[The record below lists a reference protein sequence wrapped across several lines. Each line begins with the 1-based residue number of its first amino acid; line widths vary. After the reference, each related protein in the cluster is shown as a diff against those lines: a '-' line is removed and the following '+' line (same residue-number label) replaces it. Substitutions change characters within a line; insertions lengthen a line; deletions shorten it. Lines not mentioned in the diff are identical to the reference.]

1 MSERPE
7 VWSKKTRDSWFFGL
21 LVASTVSTIVLMWP
35 FVYVIGGA
43 AVTVVVTWPLYE
55 RVLVRVRNNRAVAAV
70 LSAVILA
77 AIIFGPIGF
86 LVYLFVQQAIA
97 VVGQGL
103 DFVNSGELTRWV
115 TWAVEMPKDELL
127 ASYLP
132 DWATPYIMQA
142 VPADFDIK
150 KLIGGPVKDG
160 ALATLNAAYGAVPS
174 LLNSTVNAGL
184 DALIYIGTVV
194 SLYMEGP
201 AIVRAMKDLSPVDD
215 KYEDHLLEVFRE
227 FSNNMVLGA
236 LGTAAAQS
244 VAAGVGYLICG
255 VDRAFFYAII
265 TGVFSF
271 IPFVGTMAVWIP
283 LSIMV
288 AVNNGIVWGI
298 GLAVWSILFTG
309 NIDNVV
315 RPLFMRGSTEIHPM
329 LVFLSVFGGMAW
341 WGLPGALIGPLVV
354 SFFLALF
361 TIYKQDFL
369 PGKVVDVAPPVA
381 PPAAPPAAPA
391 SAVVAPPVPEPP
403 KLQPEHAAGVG
414 GGGSD
419 QVAKKDPA

>member
-1 MSERPE
+1 MSERAE
-7 VWSKKTRDSWFFGL
+7 MWSKRTRDTWFFGL
-21 LVASTVSTIVLMWP
+21 LVASTVATIALMWP
-35 FVYVIGGA
+35 FVYVIGA
-43 AVTVVVTWPLYE
+43 AGVTVVVTWPLYE
-55 RVLVRVRNNRAVAAV
+55 RVLVRVRNKRAVAAV
-70 LSAVILA
+70 VSALILA

-103 DFVNSGELTRWV
+103 AFVNSGELTTWI

-160 ALATLNAAYGAVPS
+160 ALATLNAVYGAVPS

-201 AIVRAMKDLSPVDD
+201 AVVRALKNLTPIDD

-236 LGTAAAQS
+236 LGTAAAQA
-244 VAAGVGYLICG
+244 VAAGIGYLICG

-271 IPFVGTMAVWIP
+271 IPFIGTLAVWVP

-288 AVNNGIVWGI
+288 AVNHGIGWGI
-298 GLAVWSILFTG
+298 FLAVWSIAFTG
-309 NIDNVV
+309 NIDNLV

-341 WGLPGALIGPLVV
+341 WGIPGALIGPLVV
-354 SFFLALF
+354 SFFLALY
-361 TIYKQDFL
+361 TIYVQDFV
-369 PGKVVDVAPPVA
+369 PGKAAEVEPRPPRRRR
-381 PPAAPPAAPA
+381 PSSLPRRT
-391 SAVVAPPVPEPP
+391 
-403 KLQPEHAAGVG
+403 
-414 GGGSD
+414 
-419 QVAKKDPA
+419 